1 MYWSSSW
8 SKISESPL
16 SELQRISLFIGLRDW
31 LPIETARSVGTAFC
45 HRVRFSSM
53 VGCRGT
59 RCAVPSST
67 MAGTWQLVCTRRD
80 SRGER
85 SRDPTKLRLK
95 GEIIFSTIVMLEGS
109 IAAVGSSKGK
119 YQNLTCSFFLQ
130 FNYMVIPCTLHF
142 DWWNS
147 SIACD
152 FMHEQWF
159 STSRTHF
166 TSTIEREGII
176 RT

>member
-31 LPIETARSVGTAFC
+31 LPIEAARSVGTAFC

-53 VGCRGT
+53 VGCKGT

-67 MAGTWQLVCTRRD
+67 TVGTWQLVCTRRD

-95 GEIIFSTIVMLEGS
+95 GERIFSTIVMLEGS
-109 IAAVGSSKGK
+109 IAAVGSLKGK
-119 YQNLTCSFFLQ
+119 YQNLTCSFFFTVQ
-130 FNYMVIPCTLHF
+130 LHG
-142 DWWNS
+142 NS
-147 SIACD
+147 LHAVFWLMEFIDC
-152 FMHEQWF
+152 MHEQRF
-159 STSRTHF
+159 SASWTHF